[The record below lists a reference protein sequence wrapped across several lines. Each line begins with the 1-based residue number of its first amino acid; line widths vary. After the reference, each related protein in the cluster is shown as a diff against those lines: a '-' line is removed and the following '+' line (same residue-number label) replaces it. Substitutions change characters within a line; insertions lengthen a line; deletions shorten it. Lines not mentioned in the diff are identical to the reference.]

1 FSGKRIKRG
10 LYRSKNGILMNA
22 DINGGRTDDKTKYH
36 LLGLDTLVIYILYPI
51 YKIVNLFFAKFK
63 TEAKES
69 LLLYNLI
76 ISLISLYR

>member
-1 FSGKRIKRG
+1 MSLIDTIRRVPTPV
-10 LYRSKNGILMNA
+10 R
-22 DINGGRTDDKTKYH
+22 GRTDDKTKYH

-51 YKIVNLFFAKFK
+51 YKIVNPFFAKFK

>member
-1 FSGKRIKRG
+1 MPVNTDFADSTEFST
-10 LYRSKNGILMNA
+10 
-22 DINGGRTDDKTKYH
+22 GRTDDKTKYH

-51 YKIVNLFFAKFK
+51 YKIVNPFFAKFK